1 MKKIKFIALAFLA
14 LTLGSCMGDSY
25 ADPDLTEKVP
35 AAPWGNN
42 SLKEKNVISI
52 ADLKTQFATVI
63 ANSSYKLIEKDMMIK
78 AVVTGNDVSG
88 NIYNQVSVQD
98 ASGAIIIAINGS
110 GLSGYL
116 PVGQEILVNLKG
128 LYIGSYKKLPQIGG
142 VNTKISDGTLSM
154 GKIERAVWN
163 QHFKILNPG
172 EADASTVEPEE
183 FDKTKLNNSTKEE
196 KAAFAAYMEANVG
209 KLMTLKKVKFA
220 SANGTNVWAPDDSN
234 TSLELIDAETGK
246 KISSSN
252 LVVRNSGYSKFANE
266 VVPQGVFDI
275 TGIFTRFGDTWQIVL
290 RNTDDLKSVVLAYLS
305 EPFDASQGNFTIDNI
320 KLAEGVEFV
329 WKWASAAYGM
339 KASGYVNST
348 KYDLQSR
355 LKSPAIDLKSAKSA
369 KLMFDQ
375 AINFSSDI
383 KQECKVQISTDGKT
397 WTDLDVQGYPTGD
410 NWDFVSSTADLTKYC
425 GKTIYIGFLYSS
437 TPTSAPTWEVK
448 NFAVK

>member
-25 ADPDLTEKVP
+25 ADPDLTDKVP
-35 AAPWGNN
+35 AAPYGNN
-42 SLKEKNVISI
+42 SLREKNVISI

-163 QHFKILNPG
+163 EHFKILNPG

-183 FDKTKLNNSTKEE
+183 FDLTKLTD
-196 KAAFAAYMEANVG
+196 AAYMEANVC

-220 SANGTNVWAPDDSN
+220 SANGTNVWAPKDTN

-246 KISSSN
+246 RISSSN

-275 TGIFTRFGDTWQIVL
+275 TGIFTRFGETWQIVL
-290 RNTDDLKSVVLAYLS
+290 RNTDDLKAS
-305 EPFDASQGNFTIDNI
+305 ETGGTLEKPYTVTQALEKINAGTAGDAKVYATGIIVKVKDVDTGTYGNGT
-320 KLAEGVEFV
+320 FV
-329 WKWASAAYGM
+329 
-339 KASGYVNST
+339 
-348 KYDLQSR
+348 
-355 LKSPAIDLKSAKSA
+355 I
-369 KLMFDQ
+369 
-375 AINFSSDI
+375 SD
-383 KQECKVQISTDGKT
+383 DGKDT
-397 WTDLDVQGYPTGD
+397 E
-410 NWDFVSSTADLTKYC
+410 
-425 GKTIYIGFLYSS
+425 GKTL
-437 TPTSAPTWEVK
+437 EVFRCYNIDGAK
-448 NFAVK
+448 WTEETKGILVPGKKVVVSGTLLDYNGTKEIKGGNLISIK

>member
-14 LTLGSCMGDSY
+14 LTLGSCMGDGY
-25 ADPDLTEKVP
+25 ADPDLTDKVP
-35 AAPWGNN
+35 AAPYGNN
-42 SLKEKNVISI
+42 SLREKNVISI
-52 ADLKTQFATVI
+52 ADLKTQFATI
-63 ANSSYKLIEKDMMIK
+63 INSDNGYKLIEKDMMIK

-142 VNTKISDGTLSM
+142 VNTKLSDGSLGM
-154 GKIERAVWN
+154 GKIERAIWN
-163 QHFKILNPG
+163 EHFKILNPG
-172 EADASTVEPEE
+172 EADASMVVPEE
-183 FDKTKLNNSTKEE
+183 FDLTKLTD
-196 KAAFAAYMEANVG
+196 AAYMDANVG

-220 SANGTNVWAPDDSN
+220 SANGTNVWAPDDTN
-234 TSLELIDAETGK
+234 TSLELIDAETGNRINK
-246 KISSSN
+246 NN

-275 TGIFTRFGDTWQIVL
+275 TGIFTRYNNTWQIVL

-320 KLAEGVEFV
+320 KLADGVEFV

-339 KASGYVNST
+339 KASGYVNGS
-348 KYDLQSR
+348 KQELQSR

-375 AINFSSDI
+375 AINFASDM

-397 WTDLDVQGYPTGD
+397 WTDLDVQGYPTE
-410 NWDFVSSTADLTKYC
+410 NSWTFVSSTADLTKYC

-437 TPTSAPTWEVK
+437 SPTSAPTWEVK

>member
-14 LTLGSCMGDSY
+14 LTLGSCMGDGY

-35 AAPWGNN
+35 ASPWGNN
-42 SLKEKNVISI
+42 SLREKNVISI

-63 ANSSYKLIEKDMMIK
+63 NSDNGYKQIEKDMMIK

-116 PVGQEILVNLKG
+116 PVGQEILINLKG

-142 VNTKISDGTLSM
+142 VNTKLSDGSLGM
-154 GKIERAVWN
+154 GKIERAIWN
-163 QHFKILNPG
+163 EHFKILNPG
-172 EADASTVEPEE
+172 EADASTVVPEE
-183 FDKTKLNNSTKEE
+183 FDLTKLTD
-196 KAAFAAYMEANVG
+196 AAYMEANVG

-220 SANGTNVWAPDDSN
+220 SANGTNVWAPDDTN

-246 KISSSN
+246 RINKNN

-275 TGIFTRFGDTWQIVL
+275 TGIFTRFGNTWQIVL
-290 RNTDDLKSVVLAYLS
+290 RSTDDLKSVVLAYLS

-320 KLAEGVEFV
+320 KLADGVEFV

-339 KASGYVNST
+339 KASGYVNGS
-348 KYDLQSR
+348 KQELQSR

-375 AINFSSDI
+375 AINYASDI

-397 WTDLDVQGYPTGD
+397 WTDLDVQGYPAG
-410 NWDFVSSTADLTKYC
+410 NSWDFVSSTADLTKYC

-437 TPTSAPTWEVK
+437 SPTGAPTWEVK

>member
-14 LTLGSCMGDSY
+14 LTLGSCMGDGY

-35 AAPWGNN
+35 ASPWGNN
-42 SLKEKNVISI
+42 SLREKNVISI
-52 ADLKTQFATVI
+52 ADLKTQFATI
-63 ANSSYKLIEKDMMIK
+63 INSDNGYKQIEKDMMIK

-98 ASGAIIIAINGS
+98 ASGAIIIAINGG

-142 VNTKISDGTLSM
+142 VNTKLSDGSLGM
-154 GKIERAVWN
+154 GKIERAIWN
-163 QHFKILNPG
+163 EHFKILNPG
-172 EADASTVEPEE
+172 EADASTVVPEE
-183 FDKTKLNNSTKEE
+183 FDLTKLTD
-196 KAAFAAYMEANVG
+196 AAYMDANVG

-220 SANGTNVWAPDDSN
+220 SANGTNVWAPDDTN

-266 VVPQGVFDI
+266 VVPKGVFDI
-275 TGIFTRFGDTWQIVL
+275 TGIFTRYNNTWQIVL
-290 RNTDDLKSVVLAYLS
+290 RSTDDLKSVVLAYLS

-320 KLAEGVEFV
+320 KLADGVEFV

-339 KASGYVNST
+339 KASGYVNGS
-348 KYDLQSR
+348 KQELQSR

-375 AINFSSDI
+375 AINFASDM

-397 WTDLDVQGYPTGD
+397 WTDLDVQGYPAG
-410 NWDFVSSTADLTKYC
+410 NSWDFVSSTADLTKYC

-437 TPTSAPTWEVK
+437 TPTGAPTWEVK

>member
-14 LTLGSCMGDSY
+14 LTLGSCMGDGY

-35 AAPWGNN
+35 ASPWGNN
-42 SLKEKNVISI
+42 SLREKNVISI
-52 ADLKTQFATVI
+52 ADLKTQFATI
-63 ANSSYKLIEKDMMIK
+63 INSDNGYKLIEKDMMIK

-142 VNTKISDGTLSM
+142 VNTKLSDGSLGM
-154 GKIERAVWN
+154 GKIERAIWN
-163 QHFKILNPG
+163 EHFKILNPG
-172 EADASTVEPEE
+172 EADASTVVPEE
-183 FDKTKLNNSTKEE
+183 FDLTKL
-196 KAAFAAYMEANVG
+196 ADAAYMDANVG

-220 SANGTNVWAPDDSN
+220 SANGKNVWAPDDTN

-246 KISSSN
+246 RINKNN

-266 VVPQGVFDI
+266 VIPQGIFDI
-275 TGIFTRFGDTWQIVL
+275 TGIFTRYNNTWQIVL
-290 RNTDDLKSVVLAYLS
+290 RSTDDLKSVVLAYLS

-320 KLAEGVEFV
+320 KLADGVEFV

-339 KASGYVNST
+339 KASGYVNGS
-348 KYDLQSR
+348 KQELQSR

-375 AINFSSDI
+375 AINFASDM

-397 WTDLDVQGYPTGD
+397 WTDLDVQGYPTE
-410 NWDFVSSTADLTKYC
+410 NSWTFVSSTADLTKYC

-437 TPTSAPTWEVK
+437 SPTSAPTWEVK

>member
-14 LTLGSCMGDSY
+14 LTLGSCMGDGY

-35 AAPWGNN
+35 ASPWGNN
-42 SLKEKNVISI
+42 SLREKNVISI

-63 ANSSYKLIEKDMMIK
+63 NSDNGYKQIEKDMMIK

-98 ASGAIIIAINGS
+98 ASGAIIIATNGS

-142 VNTKISDGTLSM
+142 VNTKLSDGSLGM

-163 QHFKILNPG
+163 EHFKILNPN
-172 EADASTVEPEE
+172 EADASTVVPEE
-183 FDKTKLNNSTKEE
+183 FDLTKLTD
-196 KAAFAAYMEANVG
+196 AAYMDANVG

-220 SANGTNVWAPDDSN
+220 SANGTNVWAPDDTN

-275 TGIFTRFGDTWQIVL
+275 TGIFTRYNNTWQIVL
-290 RNTDDLKSVVLAYLS
+290 RNTDDLKSVVLAYIS

-320 KLAEGVEFV
+320 KLADGVEFV

-339 KASGYVNST
+339 KASGYVNGS
-348 KYDLQSR
+348 KQELQSR

-375 AINFSSDI
+375 AINFASDM

-397 WTDLDVQGYPTGD
+397 WTDLDVQGYPTE
-410 NWDFVSSTADLTKYC
+410 NSWTFVSSTADLTKYC

-437 TPTSAPTWEVK
+437 SPTGAPTWEVK

>member
-14 LTLGSCMGDSY
+14 LTLGSCMGDGY

-35 AAPWGNN
+35 AAPYGNN
-42 SLKEKNVISI
+42 SLREKNVISI
-52 ADLKTQFATVI
+52 ADLKTQFATI
-63 ANSSYKLIEKDMMIK
+63 INSDNGYKQIEKDMMIK

-116 PVGQEILVNLKG
+116 PVGQEILVSLKG

-142 VNTKISDGTLSM
+142 VNTKLSDGSLGM
-154 GKIERAVWN
+154 GKIERAIWN
-163 QHFKILNPG
+163 EHFKILNPG
-172 EADASTVEPEE
+172 EADASMVVPEE
-183 FDKTKLNNSTKEE
+183 FDLTKLTD
-196 KAAFAAYMEANVG
+196 AAYMDANVG

-220 SANGTNVWAPDDSN
+220 SANGTNVWAPDDTN

-246 KISSSN
+246 KINSSN

-275 TGIFTRFGDTWQIVL
+275 TGIFTRYNNTWQIVL
-290 RNTDDLKSVVLAYLS
+290 RNTDDLKSVVLAYIS

-320 KLAEGVEFV
+320 KLADGVEFV

-339 KASGYVNST
+339 KASGYVNGS
-348 KYDLQSR
+348 KQELQSR

-375 AINFSSDI
+375 AINFASDI

-397 WTDLDVQGYPTGD
+397 WTDLDVQGYPAG
-410 NWDFVSSTADLTKYC
+410 NSWDFVASTADLTKYC

>member
-220 SANGTNVWAPDDSN
+220 SANGTNVWAPKDTN
-234 TSLELIDAETGK
+234 TSLELIDAESGK
-246 KISSSN
+246 RISSSN
-252 LVVRNSGYSKFANE
+252 LVVRNSGYSKFANK

-290 RNTDDLKSVVLAYLS
+290 RNTDDLKAAQTGGTLEKPYTVAQALEKINAGTAG
-305 EPFDASQGNFTIDNI
+305 DAKVYATGIIVKVKDVNTGTYGNGT
-320 KLAEGVEFV
+320 FV
-329 WKWASAAYGM
+329 
-339 KASGYVNST
+339 
-348 KYDLQSR
+348 
-355 LKSPAIDLKSAKSA
+355 I
-369 KLMFDQ
+369 
-375 AINFSSDI
+375 SD
-383 KQECKVQISTDGKT
+383 DGKDT
-397 WTDLDVQGYPTGD
+397 E
-410 NWDFVSSTADLTKYC
+410 
-425 GKTIYIGFLYSS
+425 GKTL
-437 TPTSAPTWEVK
+437 EVFRCYNIDGAK
-448 NFAVK
+448 WTEETKGILVPGKKVVVSGTLLDYNGTKEIKGGNLISIK

>member
-14 LTLGSCMGDSY
+14 LTLGSCMGDGY

-35 AAPWGNN
+35 ASPWGNN
-42 SLKEKNVISI
+42 SLREKNVISI
-52 ADLKTQFATVI
+52 ADLKTQFATI
-63 ANSSYKLIEKDMMIK
+63 INSDNGYKLIEKDMMIK

-142 VNTKISDGTLSM
+142 VNTKLSDGSLGI
-154 GKIERAVWN
+154 GKIERAIWN
-163 QHFKILNPG
+163 EHFKILNPG
-172 EADASTVEPEE
+172 EADASTVVPEE
-183 FDKTKLNNSTKEE
+183 FDLTKLTD
-196 KAAFAAYMEANVG
+196 AAYMEANVC

-220 SANGTNVWAPDDSN
+220 SANGTNVWAPDDTN

-266 VVPQGVFDI
+266 VVPKGVFDI
-275 TGIFTRFGDTWQIVL
+275 TGIFTRYNNTWQIVI
-290 RNTDDLKSVVLAYLS
+290 RSTDDLKSVVLAYLS

-320 KLAEGVEFV
+320 KLADGVEFV

-339 KASGYVNST
+339 KASGYVNGS
-348 KYDLQSR
+348 KQELQSR

-375 AINFSSDI
+375 AINFASDM

-397 WTDLDVQGYPTGD
+397 WTDLDVQGYPTE
-410 NWDFVSSTADLTKYC
+410 NSWTFVSSTADLTKYC

-437 TPTSAPTWEVK
+437 SPASAPTWEVK

>member
-14 LTLGSCMGDSY
+14 LTLGSCMGDGY

-42 SLKEKNVISI
+42 SLREKNVISI

-63 ANSSYKLIEKDMMIK
+63 NSDNGYKLIEKDMMIK

-142 VNTKISDGTLSM
+142 VNTKLSDGSLGM
-154 GKIERAVWN
+154 GKIERAIWN
-163 QHFKILNPG
+163 KHFKILNPG
-172 EADASTVEPEE
+172 EADASTVVPEE
-183 FDKTKLNNSTKEE
+183 FDRTKLNNLTKEE
-196 KAAFAAYMEANVG
+196 KAAFAAYMETNVG

-220 SANGTNVWAPDDSN
+220 SANGTNVWAPGDTN

-246 KISSSN
+246 RINKNN

-266 VVPQGVFDI
+266 VIPQGVFDI

-290 RNTDDLKSVVLAYLS
+290 RSTDDLKAS
-305 EPFDASQGNFTIDNI
+305 ETGGTLEKPYTVAQALEKINAGTAGDAKVYATGIIVKVKDVDTGQYGNGT
-320 KLAEGVEFV
+320 FV
-329 WKWASAAYGM
+329 
-339 KASGYVNST
+339 
-348 KYDLQSR
+348 
-355 LKSPAIDLKSAKSA
+355 I
-369 KLMFDQ
+369 
-375 AINFSSDI
+375 SD
-383 KQECKVQISTDGKT
+383 DGKDT
-397 WTDLDVQGYPTGD
+397 E
-410 NWDFVSSTADLTKYC
+410 
-425 GKTIYIGFLYSS
+425 GKTL
-437 TPTSAPTWEVK
+437 EVFRCFNIDGAK
-448 NFAVK
+448 WTEETKGILVPGKKVVVSGTLLDYNGTKEIKGGNLISIK

>member
-14 LTLGSCMGDSY
+14 LTLGSCMGDGY

-35 AAPWGNN
+35 ASPWGNN
-42 SLKEKNVISI
+42 SLREKNVISI

-63 ANSSYKLIEKDMMIK
+63 NSDNGYKLIEKDMMIK

-142 VNTKISDGTLSM
+142 VNTKLSDGSLGI
-154 GKIERAVWN
+154 GKIERAIWN
-163 QHFKILNPG
+163 EHFKILNPG
-172 EADASTVEPEE
+172 EADASTVVPEE
-183 FDKTKLNNSTKEE
+183 FDLTKLTD
-196 KAAFAAYMEANVG
+196 AAYMDANVG

-220 SANGTNVWAPDDSN
+220 SANGTNVWAPDDTN

-275 TGIFTRFGDTWQIVL
+275 TGIFTRYNNTWQIVL
-290 RNTDDLKSVVLAYLS
+290 RSTDDLKPVVLAYFS

-320 KLAEGVEFV
+320 KLADGVEFV

-339 KASGYVNST
+339 KASGYVNNS
-348 KYDLQSR
+348 KQELQSR

-375 AINFSSDI
+375 AINFASDM

-397 WTDLDVQGYPTGD
+397 WTDLDVQGYPTE
-410 NWDFVSSTADLTKYC
+410 NSWTFVSSTADLTKYC

-437 TPTSAPTWEVK
+437 TPTGAPTWEVK

>member
-14 LTLGSCMGDSY
+14 LTLGSCMGDGY

-35 AAPWGNN
+35 ASPWGNN
-42 SLKEKNVISI
+42 SLREKNVISI

-63 ANSSYKLIEKDMMIK
+63 NSDNGYKQIEKDMMIK

-142 VNTKISDGTLSM
+142 VNTKLSDGSLGM
-154 GKIERAVWN
+154 GKIERAIWN
-163 QHFKILNPG
+163 EHFKILNPG
-172 EADASTVEPEE
+172 EADASTVVPEE
-183 FDKTKLNNSTKEE
+183 FDLTKLSD
-196 KAAFAAYMEANVG
+196 AAYMEANVC

-220 SANGTNVWAPDDSN
+220 SANGTNVWAPDDTN

-246 KISSSN
+246 KISSNN

-275 TGIFTRFGDTWQIVL
+275 TGIFTRYNNTWQIVL
-290 RNTDDLKSVVLAYLS
+290 RSTDDLKSVVLAYLS

-320 KLAEGVEFV
+320 KLADGVEFV

-339 KASGYVNST
+339 KASGYVNGS
-348 KYDLQSR
+348 KQELQSR

-375 AINFSSDI
+375 AINFASDM

-397 WTDLDVQGYPTGD
+397 WTDLDVQGYPAG
-410 NWDFVSSTADLTKYC
+410 NSWDFVSSTADLTKYC

-437 TPTSAPTWEVK
+437 TPTGAPTWEVK

>member
-14 LTLGSCMGDSY
+14 LTLGSCMGDGY
-25 ADPDLTEKVP
+25 ADPDLTDKVP
-35 AAPWGNN
+35 AAPYGNN
-42 SLKEKNVISI
+42 SLREKNVISI
-52 ADLKTQFATVI
+52 ADLKTQFATI
-63 ANSSYKLIEKDMMIK
+63 INSDNGYKQIEKDMMIK

-142 VNTKISDGTLSM
+142 VNTKLSDGSLGM
-154 GKIERAVWN
+154 GKIERAIWN
-163 QHFKILNPG
+163 EHFKILNPG
-172 EADASTVEPEE
+172 EADASTVVPEE
-183 FDKTKLNNSTKEE
+183 FDLTKLTD
-196 KAAFAAYMEANVG
+196 AAYMNANVG

-220 SANGTNVWAPDDSN
+220 SANGTSVWAPDDTN

-275 TGIFTRFGDTWQIVL
+275 TGIFTRYNNTWQIVL
-290 RNTDDLKSVVLAYLS
+290 RSTDDLKSVVLAYLS

-320 KLAEGVEFV
+320 KLADGVEFV

-339 KASGYVNST
+339 KASGYVNGS
-348 KYDLQSR
+348 KQELQSR

-375 AINFSSDI
+375 AINYASDI

-397 WTDLDVQGYPTGD
+397 WTDLDVQGYPAG
-410 NWDFVSSTADLTKYC
+410 NSWDFVSSTADLTKYC

-437 TPTSAPTWEVK
+437 SPTGAPTWEVK

>member
-14 LTLGSCMGDSY
+14 LTLGSCMGDGY

-35 AAPWGNN
+35 ASPWGNN
-42 SLKEKNVISI
+42 SLREKNVISI
-52 ADLKTQFATVI
+52 ADLKTQFATI
-63 ANSSYKLIEKDMMIK
+63 INSDNGYKLIEKDMMIK

-142 VNTKISDGTLSM
+142 VNTKLSNGSLGI
-154 GKIERAVWN
+154 GKIERAIWN
-163 QHFKILNPG
+163 EHFKILNPG
-172 EADASTVEPEE
+172 EADASTVVPEE
-183 FDKTKLNNSTKEE
+183 FDRTKLNNLTKEE

-220 SANGTNVWAPDDSN
+220 SANGTNVWAPDDTN

-246 KISSSN
+246 RINKNN

-275 TGIFTRFGDTWQIVL
+275 TGIFTRFGNTWQIVL
-290 RNTDDLKSVVLAYLS
+290 RNTDDLKAS
-305 EPFDASQGNFTIDNI
+305 ETGGTLEKPYTVAQALEKINAGTAGDAKVYATGIIVKVKDVDTGTYGNAT
-320 KLAEGVEFV
+320 FV
-329 WKWASAAYGM
+329 
-339 KASGYVNST
+339 
-348 KYDLQSR
+348 
-355 LKSPAIDLKSAKSA
+355 I
-369 KLMFDQ
+369 
-375 AINFSSDI
+375 SD
-383 KQECKVQISTDGKT
+383 DGKDT
-397 WTDLDVQGYPTGD
+397 EGKTLDVFRCYNIDGAKWTEETKGILVPGKKVV
-410 NWDFVSSTADLTKYC
+410 VSGTLLDYNGTKEIK
-425 GKTIYIGFLYSS
+425 GGNLISIK
-437 TPTSAPTWEVK
+437 
-448 NFAVK
+448 

>member
-14 LTLGSCMGDSY
+14 LTLGSCMGDGY

-42 SLKEKNVISI
+42 SLREKNVISI

-63 ANSSYKLIEKDMMIK
+63 NSDNGYKLIEKDMMIK

-142 VNTKISDGTLSM
+142 VNTKLSDGSLGM
-154 GKIERAVWN
+154 GKIERAIWN
-163 QHFKILNPG
+163 EHFKILNPG
-172 EADASTVEPEE
+172 EADASTVVPEE
-183 FDKTKLNNSTKEE
+183 FDLTKLTD
-196 KAAFAAYMEANVG
+196 AAYMDANVG

-220 SANGTNVWAPDDSN
+220 SANGTNVWAPDDTN

-275 TGIFTRFGDTWQIVL
+275 TGIFTRYNNTWQIVL
-290 RNTDDLKSVVLAYLS
+290 RNTDDLKSVVLAYIS

-320 KLAEGVEFV
+320 KLADGVEFV

-339 KASGYVNST
+339 KASGYVNGS
-348 KYDLQSR
+348 KQELQSR

-375 AINFSSDI
+375 AINYASDI

-397 WTDLDVQGYPTGD
+397 WTDLDVQGYPAG
-410 NWDFVSSTADLTKYC
+410 NSWDFVSSTADLTKYC

-437 TPTSAPTWEVK
+437 TPTGAPTWEVK

>member
-172 EADASTVEPEE
+172 EADASTVVPEE
-183 FDKTKLNNSTKEE
+183 FDLTKLTDK
-196 KAAFAAYMEANVG
+196 AYMEANVG

-220 SANGTNVWAPDDSN
+220 SANGTNVWAPNDTN
-234 TSLELIDAETGK
+234 TSLELINAETGK
-246 KISSSN
+246 RINSSN

-320 KLAEGVEFV
+320 KLADGVEFV

-375 AINFSSDI
+375 AINFASDM

-397 WTDLDVQGYPTGD
+397 WTDLDVQGYPTE
-410 NWDFVSSTADLTKYC
+410 NSWTFVSSTADLTKYC

-437 TPTSAPTWEVK
+437 SPTGAPTWEVK

>member
-14 LTLGSCMGDSY
+14 LTLGSCMGDGY

-35 AAPWGNN
+35 ASPWGNN
-42 SLKEKNVISI
+42 SLREKNVISI
-52 ADLKTQFATVI
+52 ADLKTQFATI
-63 ANSSYKLIEKDMMIK
+63 INSDNGYKQIEKDMMIK

-142 VNTKISDGTLSM
+142 VNTKLSDGSLGM
-154 GKIERAVWN
+154 GKIERAIWN
-163 QHFKILNPG
+163 EHFKILNPG
-172 EADASTVEPEE
+172 EADASTVVPEE
-183 FDKTKLNNSTKEE
+183 FDLTKLTD
-196 KAAFAAYMEANVG
+196 AAYMDANVG

-220 SANGTNVWAPDDSN
+220 SANGTNVWAPDDTN

-275 TGIFTRFGDTWQIVL
+275 TGIFTRYNNTWQIVL
-290 RNTDDLKSVVLAYLS
+290 RSTDDLKSVVLAYLS

-320 KLAEGVEFV
+320 KLADGVEFV

-339 KASGYVNST
+339 KASGYVNGS
-348 KYDLQSR
+348 KQELQSR

-375 AINFSSDI
+375 AINFASDM

-397 WTDLDVQGYPTGD
+397 WTDLGVQGYPTE
-410 NWDFVSSTADLTKYC
+410 NSWTFVSSTADLTKYC

-437 TPTSAPTWEVK
+437 SPTSAPTWEVK

>member
-1 MKKIKFIALAFLA
+1 
-14 LTLGSCMGDSY
+14 
-25 ADPDLTEKVP
+25 
-35 AAPWGNN
+35 
-42 SLKEKNVISI
+42 
-52 ADLKTQFATVI
+52 LKTQFATI
-63 ANSSYKLIEKDMMIK
+63 INSDNGYKLIEKDMMIK

-128 LYIGSYKKLPQIGG
+128 LYIGNYRKLPQIGG
-142 VNTKISDGTLSM
+142 VNTKLSDGTLSM

-163 QHFKILNPG
+163 EHFKILNPG
-172 EADASTVEPEE
+172 EADASTVVPEE
-183 FDKTKLNNSTKEE
+183 FDLTKLTD
-196 KAAFAAYMEANVG
+196 AAYMDANVG

-220 SANGTNVWAPDDSN
+220 SANGTNVWAPDDTN

-275 TGIFTRFGDTWQIVL
+275 TGIFTRYNNTWQIVL
-290 RNTDDLKSVVLAYLS
+290 RSTDDLKSVVLAYLS

-320 KLAEGVEFV
+320 KLADGVEFV

-339 KASGYVNST
+339 KASGYVNGS
-348 KYDLQSR
+348 KQELQSR

-375 AINFSSDI
+375 AINYASDI

-397 WTDLDVQGYPTGD
+397 WTDLDVQGYPAG
-410 NWDFVSSTADLTKYC
+410 NSWDFVSSTADLTKYC

-437 TPTSAPTWEVK
+437 SPTGAPTWEVK

>member
-14 LTLGSCMGDSY
+14 LTLGSCMGDGY

-42 SLKEKNVISI
+42 SLREKNVISI
-52 ADLKTQFATVI
+52 ADLKTQFATI
-63 ANSSYKLIEKDMMIK
+63 INSDNGYKLIEKDMMIK

-142 VNTKISDGTLSM
+142 VNTKLSDGSLGM
-154 GKIERAVWN
+154 GKIERAIWN
-163 QHFKILNPG
+163 EHFKILNPG

-183 FDKTKLNNSTKEE
+183 FDRTKLNNLTKEE

-220 SANGTNVWAPDDSN
+220 SANGTNVWAPGDTN

-290 RNTDDLKSVVLAYLS
+290 RNTDDLKAS
-305 EPFDASQGNFTIDNI
+305 ETGGTLEKPYTVAQALEKINAGTAGDAKVYATGIIVKVKDVDTGQYGNGT
-320 KLAEGVEFV
+320 FV
-329 WKWASAAYGM
+329 
-339 KASGYVNST
+339 
-348 KYDLQSR
+348 
-355 LKSPAIDLKSAKSA
+355 I
-369 KLMFDQ
+369 
-375 AINFSSDI
+375 SD
-383 KQECKVQISTDGKT
+383 DGKDT
-397 WTDLDVQGYPTGD
+397 E
-410 NWDFVSSTADLTKYC
+410 
-425 GKTIYIGFLYSS
+425 GKTL
-437 TPTSAPTWEVK
+437 EVFRCFNIDGAK
-448 NFAVK
+448 WTEESKGILVPGKKVVVSGTLLDYNGTKEIKGGNLISIK

>member
-14 LTLGSCMGDSY
+14 LTLGSCMGDGY

-35 AAPWGNN
+35 ASPWGNN
-42 SLKEKNVISI
+42 SLREKNVISI
-52 ADLKTQFATVI
+52 ADLKTQFATI
-63 ANSSYKLIEKDMMIK
+63 INSDNGYKLIEKDMMIK

-142 VNTKISDGTLSM
+142 VNTKLSDGSLGM
-154 GKIERAVWN
+154 GKIERAIWN
-163 QHFKILNPG
+163 EHFKILNPG
-172 EADASTVEPEE
+172 EANASTVVPEE
-183 FDKTKLNNSTKEE
+183 FDLTKLTD
-196 KAAFAAYMEANVG
+196 AAYMEANVC

-220 SANGTNVWAPDDSN
+220 SANGTNVWAPDDTN

-275 TGIFTRFGDTWQIVL
+275 TGIFTRYNNTWQIVL
-290 RNTDDLKSVVLAYLS
+290 RSTDDLKPVVLAYLS

-320 KLAEGVEFV
+320 KLADGVEFV

-339 KASGYVNST
+339 KASGYVNGS
-348 KYDLQSR
+348 KQELQSR

-375 AINFSSDI
+375 AINFASDM

-397 WTDLDVQGYPTGD
+397 WTDLDVQGYPTE
-410 NWDFVSSTADLTKYC
+410 NSWTFVSSTADLTKYC

-437 TPTSAPTWEVK
+437 SPTSAPTWEVK
-448 NFAVK
+448 NFVVK

>member
-14 LTLGSCMGDSY
+14 LTLGSCMGDGY

-35 AAPWGNN
+35 AAPYGNN
-42 SLKEKNVISI
+42 SLREKNVISI
-52 ADLKTQFATVI
+52 ADLKTQFATI
-63 ANSSYKLIEKDMMIK
+63 INSDNGYKLIEKDMMIK

-142 VNTKISDGTLSM
+142 VNTKLSDGSLGM
-154 GKIERAVWN
+154 GKIERAIWN
-163 QHFKILNPG
+163 EHFKILNPG
-172 EADASTVEPEE
+172 EADASTVVPEE
-183 FDKTKLNNSTKEE
+183 FDLTKLTD
-196 KAAFAAYMEANVG
+196 AAYMDANVG

-220 SANGTNVWAPDDSN
+220 SANGTNVWAPDDTN

-275 TGIFTRFGDTWQIVL
+275 TGIFTRYNNTWQIVL
-290 RNTDDLKSVVLAYLS
+290 RSTDDLKSVVLAYIS

-320 KLAEGVEFV
+320 KLADGVEFV

-339 KASGYVNST
+339 KASGYVNGS
-348 KYDLQSR
+348 KQELQSR

-375 AINFSSDI
+375 AINYASDM

-397 WTDLDVQGYPTGD
+397 WTDLDVQGYPAG
-410 NWDFVSSTADLTKYC
+410 NSWDFVASTADLTKYC

>member
-14 LTLGSCMGDSY
+14 LTLGSCMGDGY

-35 AAPWGNN
+35 AAPYGNN
-42 SLKEKNVISI
+42 SLREKNVISI
-52 ADLKTQFATVI
+52 ADLKTQFATI
-63 ANSSYKLIEKDMMIK
+63 INSDNGYKQIEKDMMIK

-142 VNTKISDGTLSM
+142 VNTKLSDGSLGM
-154 GKIERAVWN
+154 GKIERAIWN
-163 QHFKILNPG
+163 EHFKILNPG
-172 EADASTVEPEE
+172 EADASMVVPEE
-183 FDKTKLNNSTKEE
+183 FDLTKLTD
-196 KAAFAAYMEANVG
+196 AAYMDANVG

-220 SANGTNVWAPDDSN
+220 SANGTNVWAPDDTN

-246 KISSSN
+246 RINKNN

-275 TGIFTRFGDTWQIVL
+275 TGIFTRYNNTWQIVL
-290 RNTDDLKSVVLAYLS
+290 RSTDDLKSVVLAYLS

-320 KLAEGVEFV
+320 KLADGVEFV

-339 KASGYVNST
+339 KASGYVNGS
-348 KYDLQSR
+348 KQELQSR

-375 AINFSSDI
+375 AINFASDI

-397 WTDLDVQGYPTGD
+397 WTDLDVQGYPAG
-410 NWDFVSSTADLTKYC
+410 NSWDFVASTADLTKYC

>member
-14 LTLGSCMGDSY
+14 LTLGSCMGDGY

-35 AAPWGNN
+35 ASPYGNN
-42 SLKEKNVISI
+42 SLREKNVISI
-52 ADLKTQFATVI
+52 ADLKTQFATI
-63 ANSSYKLIEKDMMIK
+63 INSDNGYKQIEKDMMIK

-142 VNTKISDGTLSM
+142 VNTKLSDGSLGM
-154 GKIERAVWN
+154 GKIERAIWN
-163 QHFKILNPG
+163 EHFKILNPG
-172 EADASTVEPEE
+172 EADASTVVPEE
-183 FDKTKLNNSTKEE
+183 FDLTKLTDP
-196 KAAFAAYMEANVG
+196 AYMEANVC

-220 SANGTNVWAPDDSN
+220 SANGTNVWAPDDTN

-275 TGIFTRFGDTWQIVL
+275 TGIFTRYNNTWQIVL
-290 RNTDDLKSVVLAYLS
+290 RSTDDLKQVVLAYLS

-320 KLAEGVEFV
+320 KLADGVEFV

-339 KASGYVNST
+339 KASGYVNGS
-348 KYDLQSR
+348 KQELQSR

-375 AINFSSDI
+375 AINFASDI

-397 WTDLDVQGYPTGD
+397 WTDLDVQGYPAG
-410 NWDFVSSTADLTKYC
+410 NSWDFVASTADLTKYC

>member
-14 LTLGSCMGDSY
+14 LTLGSCMGDGY
-25 ADPDLTEKVP
+25 ADPDLTVKVP
-35 AAPWGNN
+35 AAPYGNN
-42 SLKEKNVISI
+42 SLREKNVISI
-52 ADLKTQFATVI
+52 ADLKTQFATI
-63 ANSSYKLIEKDMMIK
+63 INSDNGYKLIEKDMMIK

-128 LYIGSYKKLPQIGG
+128 LYIGSYRKLPQIGG
-142 VNTKISDGTLSM
+142 VNTKLSDGSLGM
-154 GKIERAVWN
+154 GKIERAIWN
-163 QHFKILNPG
+163 EHFKILNPG
-172 EADASTVEPEE
+172 EADASTVVPEE
-183 FDKTKLNNSTKEE
+183 FDLTKLTD
-196 KAAFAAYMEANVG
+196 AAYMDANVG

-220 SANGTNVWAPDDSN
+220 SANGTNVWAPDDTN

-246 KISSSN
+246 RISSSN

-275 TGIFTRFGDTWQIVL
+275 TGIFTRYNNTWQIVL
-290 RNTDDLKSVVLAYLS
+290 RSTDDLKSVVLAYLS

-320 KLAEGVEFV
+320 KLADGVEFV

-339 KASGYVNST
+339 KASGYVNGS
-348 KYDLQSR
+348 KQELQSR

-375 AINFSSDI
+375 AINFASDM

-397 WTDLDVQGYPTGD
+397 WTDLGVQGYPTE
-410 NWDFVSSTADLTKYC
+410 NSWTFVSSTADLTKYC

-437 TPTSAPTWEVK
+437 SPTSAPTWEVK

>member
-25 ADPDLTEKVP
+25 ADPDLTDKVP
-35 AAPWGNN
+35 AAPYGNN

-172 EADASTVEPEE
+172 EADASTVEPEV
-183 FDKTKLNNSTKEE
+183 FDLTKLTDN
-196 KAAFAAYMEANVG
+196 AYMEANVG

-220 SANGTNVWAPDDSN
+220 SANGTNVWAPDDTN

-246 KISSSN
+246 RISSSN

-266 VVPQGVFDI
+266 VIPQGVFDI

-290 RNTDDLKSVVLAYLS
+290 RNTDDLKAAETGGTLEKPYTVAQALEKINAGTAG
-305 EPFDASQGNFTIDNI
+305 DAKVYATGIIVKVKDVDTGSYGNGT
-320 KLAEGVEFV
+320 FV
-329 WKWASAAYGM
+329 
-339 KASGYVNST
+339 
-348 KYDLQSR
+348 
-355 LKSPAIDLKSAKSA
+355 I
-369 KLMFDQ
+369 
-375 AINFSSDI
+375 SD
-383 KQECKVQISTDGKT
+383 DGKDT
-397 WTDLDVQGYPTGD
+397 E
-410 NWDFVSSTADLTKYC
+410 
-425 GKTIYIGFLYSS
+425 GKTL
-437 TPTSAPTWEVK
+437 EVFRCYNIDGAK
-448 NFAVK
+448 WTEETKGILVPGKKVVVSGTLLDYNGTKEIKGGNLISIK

>member
-14 LTLGSCMGDSY
+14 LTLGSCMGDGY

-35 AAPWGNN
+35 ASPWGNN
-42 SLKEKNVISI
+42 SLREKNVISI
-52 ADLKTQFATVI
+52 ADLKTQFATI
-63 ANSSYKLIEKDMMIK
+63 INSDNGYKQIEKDMMIK

-142 VNTKISDGTLSM
+142 VNTKLSDGSLGM

-172 EADASTVEPEE
+172 EADATTVVPEE
-183 FDKTKLNNSTKEE
+183 FDLTKLTD
-196 KAAFAAYMEANVG
+196 AAYMDANVG

-220 SANGTNVWAPDDSN
+220 SANGTNVWAPDDTN

-266 VVPQGVFDI
+266 VVPKGVFDI
-275 TGIFTRFGDTWQIVL
+275 TGIFTRYNNTWQIVL

-305 EPFDASQGNFTIDNI
+305 EPFDASQGYFTIDNI
-320 KLAEGVEFV
+320 KLADGVEFV

-339 KASGYVNST
+339 KASGYVNGS
-348 KYDLQSR
+348 KQELQSR

-375 AINFSSDI
+375 AINYASDI

-397 WTDLDVQGYPTGD
+397 WTDLDVQGYPAG
-410 NWDFVSSTADLTKYC
+410 NSWDFVSSTADLTKYC

-437 TPTSAPTWEVK
+437 SPTGAPTWEVK

>member
-14 LTLGSCMGDSY
+14 LTLGSCMGDGY

-35 AAPWGNN
+35 ASPWGNN
-42 SLKEKNVISI
+42 SLREKNVISI

-63 ANSSYKLIEKDMMIK
+63 NSDNGYKQIEKDMMIK

-142 VNTKISDGTLSM
+142 VNTKLSDGSLGM
-154 GKIERAVWN
+154 GKIERAIWN
-163 QHFKILNPG
+163 EHFKILNPG
-172 EADASTVEPEE
+172 EADASTVVPEE
-183 FDKTKLNNSTKEE
+183 FDLTKLSD
-196 KAAFAAYMEANVG
+196 AAYMEANVC

-220 SANGTNVWAPDDSN
+220 SANGTNVWAPDDTN

-275 TGIFTRFGDTWQIVL
+275 TGIFTRYNNTWQIVL
-290 RNTDDLKSVVLAYLS
+290 RSTDDLKSVVLAYLS
-305 EPFDASQGNFTIDNI
+305 EPFDASQSNFTIDNI
-320 KLAEGVEFV
+320 KLADGVEFV

-339 KASGYVNST
+339 KASGYVNGS
-348 KYDLQSR
+348 KQELQSR

-375 AINFSSDI
+375 AINFASDM

-397 WTDLDVQGYPTGD
+397 WTDLDVQGYPAG
-410 NWDFVSSTADLTKYC
+410 NSWDFVSSTADLTKYC

-437 TPTSAPTWEVK
+437 TPTGAPTWEVK

>member
-14 LTLGSCMGDSY
+14 LTLGSCMGDGY

-35 AAPWGNN
+35 AAPYGNN
-42 SLKEKNVISI
+42 SLREKNVISI
-52 ADLKTQFATVI
+52 ADLKTQFATI
-63 ANSSYKLIEKDMMIK
+63 INSDNGYKQIEKDMMIK

-142 VNTKISDGTLSM
+142 VNTKLSDGSLGM
-154 GKIERAVWN
+154 GKIERAIWN
-163 QHFKILNPG
+163 EHFKILNPG
-172 EADASTVEPEE
+172 EADASTVVPEE
-183 FDKTKLNNSTKEE
+183 FDLTKLTD
-196 KAAFAAYMEANVG
+196 AAYMDANVG

-220 SANGTNVWAPDDSN
+220 SANGTNVWAPDDTN
-234 TSLELIDAETGK
+234 TSLELIDAESGK
-246 KISSSN
+246 KINSSN

-320 KLAEGVEFV
+320 KLADGVEFV

-355 LKSPAIDLKSAKSA
+355 LKSPAIDIKSAKSA
-369 KLMFDQ
+369 KLMFEQ
-375 AINFSSDI
+375 AINFASDI

>member
-14 LTLGSCMGDSY
+14 LTLGSCMGDGY

-35 AAPWGNN
+35 ASPWGNN
-42 SLKEKNVISI
+42 SLREKNVISI
-52 ADLKTQFATVI
+52 ADLKTQFATI
-63 ANSSYKLIEKDMMIK
+63 INSDNGYKLIEKDMMIK

-142 VNTKISDGTLSM
+142 VNTKLSDGSLGI
-154 GKIERAVWN
+154 GKIERAIWN
-163 QHFKILNPG
+163 EHFKILNPG
-172 EADASTVEPEE
+172 EADASTVVPEE
-183 FDKTKLNNSTKEE
+183 FDLTKLTD
-196 KAAFAAYMEANVG
+196 AAYMDANVG

-220 SANGTNVWAPDDSN
+220 SANGKNVWAPDDTN

-246 KISSSN
+246 RISSSN

-275 TGIFTRFGDTWQIVL
+275 TGIFTRYNNTWQIVI
-290 RNTDDLKSVVLAYLS
+290 RSTDDLKSVVLAYLS

-320 KLAEGVEFV
+320 KLADGVEFV

-339 KASGYVNST
+339 KASGYVNGS
-348 KYDLQSR
+348 KQELQSR

-375 AINFSSDI
+375 AINFASDM

-397 WTDLDVQGYPTGD
+397 WTDLDVQGYPTE
-410 NWDFVSSTADLTKYC
+410 NSWTFVSSTADLTKYC

-437 TPTSAPTWEVK
+437 SPTSAPTWEVK

>member
-14 LTLGSCMGDSY
+14 LTLGSCMGDGY

-35 AAPWGNN
+35 AAPYGNN
-42 SLKEKNVISI
+42 SLREKNVISI
-52 ADLKTQFATVI
+52 ADLKTQFATI
-63 ANSSYKLIEKDMMIK
+63 INSDNGYKQIEKDMMIK

-142 VNTKISDGTLSM
+142 VNTKLSDGSLGM
-154 GKIERAVWN
+154 GKIERAIWN
-163 QHFKILNPG
+163 EHFKILNPG
-172 EADASTVEPEE
+172 EADASTVVPEE
-183 FDKTKLNNSTKEE
+183 FDLTKLTD
-196 KAAFAAYMEANVG
+196 AAYMEANVG

-220 SANGTNVWAPDDSN
+220 SANGTNVWAPDDTN

-275 TGIFTRFGDTWQIVL
+275 TGIFTRYNNTWQIVL
-290 RNTDDLKSVVLAYLS
+290 RSTDDLKSVVLAYLS

-320 KLAEGVEFV
+320 KLADGVEFV

-339 KASGYVNST
+339 KASGYVNGS
-348 KYDLQSR
+348 KQELQSR

-375 AINFSSDI
+375 AINFASDM

-397 WTDLDVQGYPTGD
+397 WTDLDVQGYPAG
-410 NWDFVSSTADLTKYC
+410 NSWDFVSSTADLTKYC

-437 TPTSAPTWEVK
+437 TPTGAPTWEVK

>member
-14 LTLGSCMGDSY
+14 LTLGSCMGDGY

-35 AAPWGNN
+35 ASPWGNN
-42 SLKEKNVISI
+42 SLREKNVISI

-63 ANSSYKLIEKDMMIK
+63 NSDNGYKQIEKDMMIK

-142 VNTKISDGTLSM
+142 VNTKLSDGSLGM
-154 GKIERAVWN
+154 GKIERAIWN
-163 QHFKILNPG
+163 EHFKILNPG
-172 EADASTVEPEE
+172 EADASTVVPEE
-183 FDKTKLNNSTKEE
+183 FDLTKLTD
-196 KAAFAAYMEANVG
+196 AAYMDANVG

-220 SANGTNVWAPDDSN
+220 SANGTNVWAPGDTN

-275 TGIFTRFGDTWQIVL
+275 TGIFTRYNNTWQIVL
-290 RNTDDLKSVVLAYLS
+290 RNTDDLKSVVLAYIS

-320 KLAEGVEFV
+320 KLADGVEFV

-339 KASGYVNST
+339 KASGYVNGS
-348 KYDLQSR
+348 KQELQSR

-375 AINFSSDI
+375 AINYASDI

-397 WTDLDVQGYPTGD
+397 WTDLDVQGYPAG
-410 NWDFVSSTADLTKYC
+410 NSWDFVSSTADLTKYC

-437 TPTSAPTWEVK
+437 TPTGAPTWEVK

>member
-25 ADPDLTEKVP
+25 ADPDLTDKVP
-35 AAPWGNN
+35 AAPYGNN

-128 LYIGSYKKLPQIGG
+128 LYIGSYKKLPQIGS
-142 VNTKISDGTLSM
+142 VNTKISNGTLSM

-172 EADASTVEPEE
+172 EADASLVEPEE
-183 FDKTKLNNSTKEE
+183 FDLTKLTDK
-196 KAAFAAYMEANVG
+196 AYMEANVC

-220 SANGTNVWAPDDSN
+220 SANGTNVWAPKDTN
-234 TSLELIDAETGK
+234 TSLELIDAESGK

-290 RNTDDLKSVVLAYLS
+290 RNTDDLKAS
-305 EPFDASQGNFTIDNI
+305 ETGGTLEKPYTVAQALEKINAGTAGDAKVYATGIIVKVKDVDTGTYGNGT
-320 KLAEGVEFV
+320 FV
-329 WKWASAAYGM
+329 
-339 KASGYVNST
+339 
-348 KYDLQSR
+348 
-355 LKSPAIDLKSAKSA
+355 I
-369 KLMFDQ
+369 
-375 AINFSSDI
+375 SD
-383 KQECKVQISTDGKT
+383 DGKDT
-397 WTDLDVQGYPTGD
+397 E
-410 NWDFVSSTADLTKYC
+410 
-425 GKTIYIGFLYSS
+425 GKTL
-437 TPTSAPTWEVK
+437 EVFRCYNIDGAK
-448 NFAVK
+448 WTEETKGILVPGKKVVVSGTLLDYNGTKEIKGGNLISIK

>member
-14 LTLGSCMGDSY
+14 LTLGSCMGDGY

-35 AAPWGNN
+35 AAPYGNN
-42 SLKEKNVISI
+42 SLREKNVISI
-52 ADLKTQFATVI
+52 ADLKTQFATI
-63 ANSSYKLIEKDMMIK
+63 INSDNGYKQIEKDMMIK

-98 ASGAIIIAINGS
+98 ASGAIIIAINGG

-142 VNTKISDGTLSM
+142 VNTKLSDGSLGM
-154 GKIERAVWN
+154 GKIERAIWN
-163 QHFKILNPG
+163 EHFKILNPG
-172 EADASTVEPEE
+172 EADASTVVPEE
-183 FDKTKLNNSTKEE
+183 FDLTKLTD
-196 KAAFAAYMEANVG
+196 AAYMDANVG

-220 SANGTNVWAPDDSN
+220 SANGTNVWAPDDTN

-246 KISSSN
+246 RINKNN
-252 LVVRNSGYSKFANE
+252 LIVRNSGYSKFANE

-275 TGIFTRFGDTWQIVL
+275 TGIFTRYNNTWQIVL
-290 RNTDDLKSVVLAYLS
+290 RSTDDLKSVVLAYLS

-320 KLAEGVEFV
+320 KLADGVEFV

-339 KASGYVNST
+339 KASGYVNGS
-348 KYDLQSR
+348 KQELQSR

-375 AINFSSDI
+375 AINFASDM

-397 WTDLDVQGYPTGD
+397 WTDLDVQGYPTE
-410 NWDFVSSTADLTKYC
+410 NSWTFVSSTADLTKYC

-437 TPTSAPTWEVK
+437 SPTSAPTWEVK

>member
-14 LTLGSCMGDSY
+14 LTLGSCMGDGY

-35 AAPWGNN
+35 ASPWGNN
-42 SLKEKNVISI
+42 SLREKNVISI
-52 ADLKTQFATVI
+52 ADLKTQFATI
-63 ANSSYKLIEKDMMIK
+63 INSDNGYKQIEKDMMIK

-142 VNTKISDGTLSM
+142 VNTKLSDGSLGM
-154 GKIERAVWN
+154 GKIERAIWN
-163 QHFKILNPG
+163 EHFKILNPG
-172 EADASTVEPEE
+172 EADASTVVPEE
-183 FDKTKLNNSTKEE
+183 FDLTKLTDP
-196 KAAFAAYMEANVG
+196 AYMDANVG

-220 SANGTNVWAPDDSN
+220 SANGTNVWAPDDTN

-275 TGIFTRFGDTWQIVL
+275 TGIFTRYNNTWQIVL
-290 RNTDDLKSVVLAYLS
+290 RSTDDLKSVVLAYLS

-320 KLAEGVEFV
+320 KLADGVEFV

-339 KASGYVNST
+339 KASGYVNGS
-348 KYDLQSR
+348 KQELQSR

-375 AINFSSDI
+375 AINFASDM

-397 WTDLDVQGYPTGD
+397 WTDLDVQGYPTE
-410 NWDFVSSTADLTKYC
+410 NSWSFVSSTADLTKYC

-437 TPTSAPTWEVK
+437 SPTSAPTWEVK

>member
-14 LTLGSCMGDSY
+14 LTLGSCMGDGY

-35 AAPWGNN
+35 AAPYGNN
-42 SLKEKNVISI
+42 SLREKNVISI
-52 ADLKTQFATVI
+52 ADLKTQFATI
-63 ANSSYKLIEKDMMIK
+63 INSDNGYKQIEKDMMIK

-116 PVGQEILVNLKG
+116 PVGQEILVSLKG

-142 VNTKISDGTLSM
+142 VNTKLSDGSLGM
-154 GKIERAVWN
+154 GKIERAIWN
-163 QHFKILNPG
+163 EHFKILNPG
-172 EADASTVEPEE
+172 EADASTVVPEE
-183 FDKTKLNNSTKEE
+183 FDLTKLTD
-196 KAAFAAYMEANVG
+196 AAYMDANVG

-220 SANGTNVWAPDDSN
+220 SANGTNVWAPDDTN

-275 TGIFTRFGDTWQIVL
+275 TGIFTRYNNTWQIVL
-290 RNTDDLKSVVLAYLS
+290 RSTDDLKPVVLAYLS

-320 KLAEGVEFV
+320 KLADGVEFV

-339 KASGYVNST
+339 KASGYVNGS
-348 KYDLQSR
+348 KQELQSR

-375 AINFSSDI
+375 AINFASDM

-397 WTDLDVQGYPTGD
+397 WTDLDVQGYPTE
-410 NWDFVSSTADLTKYC
+410 NSWTFVSSTADLTKYC

-437 TPTSAPTWEVK
+437 SPTSAPTWEVK
-448 NFAVK
+448 NFVVK

>member
-14 LTLGSCMGDSY
+14 LTLGSCMGDGY

-35 AAPWGNN
+35 ASPWGNN
-42 SLKEKNVISI
+42 SLREKNVISI

-63 ANSSYKLIEKDMMIK
+63 NSDNGYKQIEKDMMIK

-142 VNTKISDGTLSM
+142 VNTKLSDGSLGI
-154 GKIERAVWN
+154 GKIERAIWN
-163 QHFKILNPG
+163 EHFKILNPG
-172 EADASTVEPEE
+172 EADASTVVPEE
-183 FDKTKLNNSTKEE
+183 FDLTKLTD
-196 KAAFAAYMEANVG
+196 AAYMDANVG

-220 SANGTNVWAPDDSN
+220 SANGTNVWAPDDTN

-275 TGIFTRFGDTWQIVL
+275 TGIFTRYNNTWQIVL
-290 RNTDDLKSVVLAYLS
+290 RNTDDLKSVVLAYIS

-320 KLAEGVEFV
+320 KLADGVEFV

-339 KASGYVNST
+339 KASGYVNGS
-348 KYDLQSR
+348 KQELQSR

-375 AINFSSDI
+375 AINYASDI

-397 WTDLDVQGYPTGD
+397 WTDLDVQGYPAG
-410 NWDFVSSTADLTKYC
+410 NSWDFVSSTADLTKYC

-437 TPTSAPTWEVK
+437 TPTGAPTWEVK

>member
-25 ADPDLTEKVP
+25 ADPDLTDKVP
-35 AAPWGNN
+35 AAPYGNN
-42 SLKEKNVISI
+42 SLREKNVISI

-183 FDKTKLNNSTKEE
+183 FDKTKLTDK
-196 KAAFAAYMEANVG
+196 AYMEANVC

-220 SANGTNVWAPDDSN
+220 SANGTNVWAPDDTN
-234 TSLELIDAETGK
+234 TSLELIDAESGK

-275 TGIFTRFGDTWQIVL
+275 IGIFTRFGDTWQIVL
-290 RNTDDLKSVVLAYLS
+290 RNTDDLKAAQTGGTLEKPYTVAQALEKINAGTAGEEKVYTTGIIVKVK
-305 EPFDASQGNFTIDNI
+305 DVDTGTYGNGT
-320 KLAEGVEFV
+320 FV
-329 WKWASAAYGM
+329 
-339 KASGYVNST
+339 
-348 KYDLQSR
+348 
-355 LKSPAIDLKSAKSA
+355 I
-369 KLMFDQ
+369 
-375 AINFSSDI
+375 SD
-383 KQECKVQISTDGKT
+383 DGKDT
-397 WTDLDVQGYPTGD
+397 E
-410 NWDFVSSTADLTKYC
+410 
-425 GKTIYIGFLYSS
+425 GKTL
-437 TPTSAPTWEVK
+437 EVFRCFNIDGAK
-448 NFAVK
+448 WTEETKGILVPGKKVVVSGILLDYNGTKEIKGGNLISIK

>member
-14 LTLGSCMGDSY
+14 LTLGSCMGDGY

-35 AAPWGNN
+35 ASPWGNN
-42 SLKEKNVISI
+42 SLREKNVISI
-52 ADLKTQFATVI
+52 ADLKTQFATI
-63 ANSSYKLIEKDMMIK
+63 INSDNGYKLIEKDMMIK

-142 VNTKISDGTLSM
+142 VNTKLSDGSLGI
-154 GKIERAVWN
+154 GKIERAIWN
-163 QHFKILNPG
+163 EHFKILNPG
-172 EADASTVEPEE
+172 EADASTVVPEE
-183 FDKTKLNNSTKEE
+183 FDLTKLTD
-196 KAAFAAYMEANVG
+196 AAYMDANVG

-220 SANGTNVWAPDDSN
+220 SANGKNVWAPDDTN

-246 KISSSN
+246 RISSSN

-275 TGIFTRFGDTWQIVL
+275 TGIFTRYNNTWQIVL
-290 RNTDDLKSVVLAYLS
+290 RSTDDLKSVVLAYLS

-320 KLAEGVEFV
+320 KLADGVEFV

-339 KASGYVNST
+339 KASGYVNGS
-348 KYDLQSR
+348 KQELQSR

-375 AINFSSDI
+375 AINFASDI

-397 WTDLDVQGYPTGD
+397 WTDLDVQGYPAG
-410 NWDFVSSTADLTKYC
+410 NSWDFVASTADLTKYC

-437 TPTSAPTWEVK
+437 TPTGAPTWEVK